1 MDYCYAE
8 YSYKKNVSLRQR
20 LFRAFLIALAVAF
33 GVFSMFAQV
42 FIPVTI
48 LWIVIAVFY
57 SRSLNCEY
65 EYILCDNELAIDR
78 IINNAKRKSIVKY
91 NLDEMI
97 AFEKASDHFFTQFDG
112 QKFKTKKF
120 YSYLNNDDV
129 YALMLESGGIKT
141 CVLLQVNDELLQLLG
156 HRYPQIVGRR

>member
-8 YSYKKNVSLRQR
+8 YSYRKNVSLRQK
-20 LFRAFLIALAVAF
+20 LFCSLLVALAVAF
-33 GVFSMFAQV
+33 GFFSMYAPV

-48 LWIVIAVFY
+48 LWIVLAFFY
-57 SRSLNCEY
+57 HRSLNCEY
-65 EYILCDNELAIDR
+65 EYILCDNELSIDR
-78 IINNAKRKSIVKY
+78 IINNAKRKAVVTY

-97 AFEKASDHFFTQFDG
+97 AFTKASDDFFRQFDG

-129 YALMLESGGIKT
+129 YGLMLESGGLKT
-141 CVLLQVNDELLQLLG
+141 CVLLQINDHMLAMLA